1 MPGGLKYISGFIQRK
16 IIKRE
21 SCLSCHDVLEK
32 ATIKTTCK
40 FIDSVNRGKLV
51 HPSSSLN
58 SVVKITNS
66 CIEEVENQ

>member
-1 MPGGLKYISGFIQRK
+1 MDLYKERLL
-16 IIKRE
+16 RE
-21 SCLSCHDVLEK
+21 NLVLCCHDVLKK